1 MVSDTKPKV
10 PNLLTRIFKPSSL
23 ISIED
28 AQIQAGE
35 AAVES
40 AAEEKRWSERSG
52 PDRSPQSQDDHSY
65 LYEAD
70 DSPGQGDLKVTIGG
84 KLQAVSEKIRKVIEH
99 FVGTYISGVYFT
111 EHDGQ
116 ALEELHTM
124 QAAALHKY
132 FADPLCTSIIDN
144 WTSYT
149 IGGGVKVHVDN
160 HKIMEII
167 NTFRNKNKMIRR
179 EKQLVKMFNIEGE
192 LFIAYY
198 IDKKTGDVS
207 IRRVRPLEIQNIRTN
222 KEDIEA
228 REGYHWQYSS
238 TPTGTD
244 QAREVSRWVPDL
256 VQYMQDVKPVKSPA
270 KVVKKQKNQTSS
282 SEEVIQNKSPWIQH
296 IKTGID
302 VELRGRVPLQSVMR
316 HLKFFEDWLMD
327 RIRLNHERAKVVWIK
342 EIKGGRT
349 TEDTTRQRRSPR
361 GGVMLIETENVSYRI
376 ESPKLESDDAKEDGL
391 AILYN
396 IGAGTKLPIHILVQR
411 TDQQVYA
418 SIRKADTPFSQFIR
432 SQQEFF
438 IEVFEEM
445 YRVVIKAAIEAGTLK
460 KTVKVPTYSIRN
472 IQAIKVMVNEAVLRG
487 DDREK
492 IWGQIKAQMDS
503 SVTMKRVSTERVPIF
518 IEFPAIMT
526 DDMKEQAEVMKMQG
540 EMGIVSKATLSAKA
554 GYNWEKEMDRMA
566 KERAMRLA
574 DEAEETEMN
583 GEGDDEDEENGDADS

>member
-1 MVSDTKPKV
+1 
-10 PNLLTRIFKPSSL
+10 
-23 ISIED
+23 
-28 AQIQAGE
+28 
-35 AAVES
+35 
-40 AAEEKRWSERSG
+40 
-52 PDRSPQSQDDHSY
+52 
-65 LYEAD
+65 
-70 DSPGQGDLKVTIGG
+70 
-84 KLQAVSEKIRKVIEH
+84 
-99 FVGTYISGVYFT
+99 
-111 EHDGQ
+111 
-116 ALEELHTM
+116 M

-132 FADPLCTSIIDN
+132 FVDPLCTSIIDN

-149 IGGGVKVHVDN
+149 VGGGVKVHVDN
-160 HKIMEII
+160 PKIMEVI
-167 NTFRNKNKMIRR
+167 NSFRNKNKMIRR

-198 IDKKTGDVS
+198 IDQKTGDVS
-207 IRRVRPLEIQNIRTN
+207 IRRIRPLEIQNIRTD
-222 KEDIEA
+222 KEDIET
-228 REGYHWQYSS
+228 REGYFWQYSY
-238 TPTGTD
+238 TPTGSD

-256 VQYMQDVKPVKSPA
+256 VQYMQDVEPVKSPA
-270 KVVKKQKNQTSS
+270 KVIKKQKNRTSQKD
-282 SEEVIQNKSPWIQH
+282 EAIQNKAPWVQH
-296 IKTGID
+296 VKTGID
-302 VELRGRVPLQSVMR
+302 VELRGRVPLQPVMR

-376 ESPKLESDDAKEDGL
+376 EAPKLGSDDAKEDGL

-432 SQQEFF
+432 AQQEFF
-438 IEVFEEM
+438 VEVFEEM

-460 KTVKVPTYSIRN
+460 MTVKVPTYSIKN
-472 IQAIKVMVNEAVLRG
+472 IEAIKTMVNEAVLRG
-487 DDREK
+487 DDQEK
-492 IWGQIKAQMDS
+492 IWGQIRAKMDS

-526 DDMKEQAEVMKMQG
+526 DDMKEQAEVMKIHD
-540 EMGIVSKATLSAKA
+540 EMGIASKATLSARA

-574 DEAEETEMN
+574 DEAEMDGD
-583 GEGDDEDEENGDADS
+583 GEEEENGNEDS